1 MALFRRRSKALQAY
15 IVGSTAE
22 AEQFGYT
29 RLIDA
34 PDVSA
39 CMNRIIG
46 PISAATI
53 YQMENTEQG
62 DKRIR
67 DELSRMVDINP
78 CPGLGYRTLL
88 INWILTT
95 MLGEGDGNAY
105 CLIDYG
111 RTAWDPW
118 RLIPMPGATTV
129 SVGPIGY
136 GEYQVRWNGSHFD
149 PSEVLH
155 FRLFSDP
162 DRPFHGRGF
171 RVQAI
176 QIAKS
181 LAETDALKRSLSRP
195 NYKPP
200 IAVMVN
206 SDSDLSDSEK
216 REKFRQAYLDDT
228 GSGKP
233 WILPGDL
240 VKLETIKPLS
250 LADLAVKD
258 TVEMDKRALCG
269 VFGVPPFLLGL
280 GAFNLQEYNLFVN
293 SVLLPIVSGIE
304 QELTAK
310 LLADRPDRYF
320 RFSRRRLY
328 NYDLAQL
335 IKIDCSMADRG
346 YLTGDEVREDADRD
360 PAGLTEFKV
369 LENYIP
375 YDMSGAQKKLLQEE
389 SANA

>member
-1 MALFRRRSKALQAY
+1 MAFFRRRSKALQAY
-15 IVGSTAE
+15 IVGSVADSDRY
-22 AEQFGYT
+22 GYT

-39 CMNRIIG
+39 CMNRIAG

-53 YQMENTEQG
+53 YQMENTDQG

-78 CPGLGYRTLL
+78 CPGLGTRTLL

-95 MLGEGDGNAY
+95 MLGDGDGNAY

-118 RLIPMPGATTV
+118 QLVPMPGAH
-129 SVGPIGY
+129 SVPVGIDGY
-136 GEYQVRWNGSHFD
+136 GHYRVSWKGRTFD

-155 FRLFSDP
+155 FRLFADP
-162 DRPFHGRGF
+162 DKPFEGRGF
-171 RVQAI
+171 RIQAN
-176 QIAKS
+176 Q
-181 LAETDALKRSLSRP
+181 LAESLSETDSLKRSLSRP
-195 NYKPP
+195 DYKPP

-206 SDSDLSDSEK
+206 TDSDLSDSDK

-250 LADLAVKD
+250 LSDLAVKD
-258 TVEMDKRALCG
+258 TVDLDKRALCSI
-269 VFGVPPFLLGL
+269 FGIPPFLLGL
-280 GAFNLQEYNLFVN
+280 GTFNLQEYNLFVN

-320 RFSRRRLY
+320 RFARRRLY

-335 IKIDCSMADRG
+335 INIDCSMADRG

-375 YDMSGAQKKLLQEE
+375 YDMSGAQKKLIQEDSE
-389 SANA
+389 NA